1 MIGGL
6 SDPLWALLYE
16 PVIKKKIQE
25 YLADSKAF
33 VAASAEL
40 VSTKDLL

>member
-6 SDPLWALLYE
+6 SDPLWALLYV
-16 PVIKKKIQE
+16 PVIKKMQE

-33 VAASAEL
+33 VAASADL
-40 VSTKDLL
+40 VGTKDLL